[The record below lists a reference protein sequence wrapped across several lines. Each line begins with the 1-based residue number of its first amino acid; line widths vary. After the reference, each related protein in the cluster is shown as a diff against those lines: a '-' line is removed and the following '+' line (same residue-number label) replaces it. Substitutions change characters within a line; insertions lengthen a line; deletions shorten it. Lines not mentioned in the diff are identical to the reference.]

1 MSDLIAPVVN
11 GIVDQTVSATSASEE
26 ASNSLGK
33 DAFLQ
38 LLVTQMQ
45 NQDPLEPTTDTE
57 FVSQLATFSQ
67 LEQLQNLTS
76 TFESSQAFSLVG
88 QNVILSTTDSSGN
101 SSYTSGTVDFVNVSG
116 DAVQLSVDGNLYD
129 IEDLY
134 SVIDSD
140 YITEQ
145 GLPTLEDDYSFT
157 YNADAP
163 QNISFDVNLGDG
175 ETIATQVAVVI
186 NNELLDTSLV
196 TLSGNTVTINSSALE
211 NLENGTYNAVVVFND
226 SLYTQ
231 VNDGLQIN
239 VINSEATGEDTE
251 ESTDTSSEEA

>member
-11 GIVDQTVSATSASEE
+11 GIVDQTVSATTASEE

-67 LEQLQNLTS
+67 LEQLQNLTT
-76 TFESSQAFSLVG
+76 TFESSQAMTLVG
-88 QNVILSTTDSSGN
+88 QNVILATTDSSDN
-101 SSYTSGTVDFVNVSG
+101 TNYISGTVDFVNVSG
-116 DAVQLSVDGNLYD
+116 DKVQLSVGGNLYD
-129 IEDLY
+129 IADLY
-134 SVIDSD
+134 SVIDQD

-145 GLPTLEDDYSFT
+145 GLPTLQDDYSFT
-157 YNADAP
+157 YDADSP
-163 QNISFDVNLGDG
+163 QDISFKVNLGDG
-175 ETIATQVAVVI
+175 DTVASQVAVFVNSEI
-186 NNELLDTSLV
+186 LDTSLV
-196 TLSGNTVTINSSALE
+196 TLTGDTVNIDSSALSG
-211 NLENGTYNAVVVFND
+211 LANGTYNAVVLFND

-231 VNDGLQIN
+231 VSDGLQIN
-239 VINSEATGEDTE
+239 VINSEATDVTETTGDTE
-251 ESTDTSSEEA
+251 ESST